1 MKRIYSLF
9 CISLGMMAPLSA
21 DAQADINMLDQAI
34 QVLEERDKVL
44 RARARYQSS
53 EAERLLFEDWIDYQE
68 HIKAME
74 KAEQEAKLVEMKID
88 ALKKQRAE
96 LQATIH

>member
-1 MKRIYSLF
+1 
-9 CISLGMMAPLSA
+9 MAPLSA

-34 QVLEERDKVL
+34 QMLEERDKVL
-44 RARARYQSS
+44 QARIRYQSS

-74 KAEQEAKLVEMKID
+74 QAQQEAKLVEAKID
-88 ALKKQRAE
+88 ELKKQRAE
-96 LQATIH
+96 LQGRVR